1 MIKVETRALWFKT
14 NNLEIFN
21 ITTIIY
27 RPDIENLKLYILSC
41 RSLAKSVT
49 ASCDVVTFGGG
60 PGIYQEFL

>member
-1 MIKVETRALWFKT
+1 M
-14 NNLEIFN
+14 
-21 ITTIIY
+21 IY

-60 PGIYQEFL
+60 PGIYQEFLWRRKGQVKF